1 MTVVGKDFVFV
12 HVPKSAG
19 KSVAAFLGG
28 TTKGIPGHAPLW
40 YLRQSL
46 GVHHFAFGTVRNPW
60 ARMVSAYMF
69 ITQKPLRRNDPID
82 EINRAKSLSFKDWL
96 LHDEFFSKDDEL
108 WRQDGQPGFQRRS
121 QSFWLKGCDEICRVE
136 NLEVDLQRVLPNI
149 SVPKRGPFG
158 LLGPA
163 KLKHKNQSIHTP
175 FQSYYD
181 AESVDFVAAH
191 SAWEIETFGY
201 SFE

>member
-96 LHDEFFSKDDEL
+96 LHDEFFPKTMSFGAKTGNPAFNGD
-108 WRQDGQPGFQRRS
+108 RS
-121 QSFWLKGCDEICRVE
+121 R
-136 NLEVDLQRVLPNI
+136 
-149 SVPKRGPFG
+149 FG
-158 LLGPA
+158 
-163 KLKHKNQSIHTP
+163 
-175 FQSYYD
+175 
-181 AESVDFVAAH
+181 
-191 SAWEIETFGY
+191 
-201 SFE
+201 